1 MNSEADIP
9 RMQILKAEFQVMM
22 EKEIEMKDLYS
33 EILERV
39 ENNYVHE
46 KIRTI
51 RDDEVRHIGYVEI
64 IISLLG
70 LEQEG

>member
-1 MNSEADIP
+1 MNSETDITK
-9 RMQILKAEFQVMM
+9 MQILKAEFQMM
-22 EKEIEMKDLYS
+22 MGKEIEIRELYS
-33 EILERV
+33 KILERV
-39 ENNYVHE
+39 ENNYVHK

-64 IISLLG
+64 MISLLG